1 MILSDKTIRQY
12 LVAGKIVIQPTVV
25 KSDVRPVGIRLH
37 LGKGLLIPKSGQ
49 IVDLSEEQNVEY
61 DAVVMDK
68 KGYILKPDDFILG
81 TTQEL
86 IKVPRDIVC
95 FLDGRS
101 TLARLGLTI
110 HITAMVADGNFE
122 EPGSIV
128 LEIKNLSPMSLILK
142 PNLPIGMLLFN
153 QVDQEIDQSV
163 QFQYKGQKG
172 VLPPDLKNQF
182 K

>member
-1 MILSDKTIRQY
+1 MILSDKTIKK
-12 LVAGKIVIQPTVV
+12 KIAEGEIIIEPTIDE
-25 KSDVRPVGIRLH
+25 KDIRPVGIRLH
-37 LGKGLLIPKSGQ
+37 LGEDLLIPKSDQ
-49 IVDLSEEQNVEY
+49 IVDLSQNQNAEY
-61 DAVVMDK
+61 SSLKMDK
-68 KGYILKPDDFILG
+68 SGYVLEPNGFVLG
-81 TTQEL
+81 TTVEL

-101 TLARLGLTI
+101 TFARLGLTI

-122 EPGSIV
+122 EPGSVV

-142 PNLPIGMLLFN
+142 PNLSIGMLLFN
-153 QVDQEIDQSV
+153 QIDQEIDQGV